1 MYWYY
6 SRVTQ
11 RIAEDVVVP
20 GVYFPAFIHNADHHL
35 TNIVAYRD
43 GMVDCWGLV
52 TFEVFK
58 EKVRSGWV
66 VTSVPEGATISIH
79 HVGRF
84 KVSSVLIEG
93 PEEEFIKDVANA
105 IEELNGRPTAQARLG
120 QAIKGLREQV
130 TPELRFQFR
139 EAYRDLPAYCRKYIF
154 GSRMEKYTDLQRLL
168 HGDEPGTEPVATPD
182 PVTCAYES
190 LRIGTNPVSTCSI
203 SSSAH
208 ELQSYQ

>member
-6 SRVTQ
+6 KRITQ
-11 RIAEDVVVP
+11 RIADNVVVP
-20 GVYFPAFIHNADHHL
+20 GVYFPAFIHNGDHHL
-35 TNIVAYRD
+35 THIVAYRD
-43 GMVDCWGLV
+43 GMVDCPGLV

-66 VTSVPEGATISIH
+66 VTSVPEGATVSIH

-84 KVSSVLIEG
+84 TVSSVSIEG

-105 IEELNGRPTAQARLG
+105 IEELNGRPTAQTRLV

-130 TPELRFQFR
+130 TPELRIQFR
-139 EAYRDLPAYCRKYIF
+139 EAYGALPAYCRKYVF

-168 HGDEPGTEPVATPD
+168 LGEEPGTDPAVTPD
-182 PVTCAYES
+182 PVT
-190 LRIGTNPVSTCSI
+190 
-203 SSSAH
+203 
-208 ELQSYQ
+208 